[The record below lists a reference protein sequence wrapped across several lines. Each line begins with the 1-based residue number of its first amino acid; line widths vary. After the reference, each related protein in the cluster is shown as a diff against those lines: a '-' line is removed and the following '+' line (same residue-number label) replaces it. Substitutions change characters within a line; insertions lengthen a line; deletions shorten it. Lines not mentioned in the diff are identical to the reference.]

1 MIRFRVIELEIIG
14 LYWIKNN
21 LARNFQIKNDRL
33 RFDRI
38 RNDIDKKVSKY
49 Y

>member
-14 LYWIKNN
+14 LYWIKNK
-21 LARNFQIKNDRL
+21 LARNSQIRNDRL
-33 RFDRI
+33 RFDRT